1 MFTLAKSVCTIYMPK
16 ITTPGLF
23 VLVIILIFSC
33 SLANAQ
39 HIYSITGNVKDDGGN
54 LPGATVYI
62 TGTKLITAC
71 NAKGDFWFGNL
82 VPGTYGVVV
91 KMVGFK
97 PVAKSVTV
105 NGQSVKVDFKL
116 EPATNSLQQVVIRAE
131 TNWEEHY
138 GIFQKRFLGTTPNA
152 ADCKIINP
160 KILHFHF
167 DKETSVLSAG
177 AEEFLIVENQ
187 ALGYR
192 IKYLLTNF
200 EYNEQS
206 SVLKY
211 QGYPSFEELHPKT
224 DRQAQAWK
232 RNRDKA
238 YKGSVIH
245 FLRAIYNGNVYTSGY
260 EIFKVLNKPLPGD
273 EPDPK
278 KPISFDSRPVLCDSL
293 VKVVDADFKE
303 LKFNDCLF
311 VINYREQDA
320 SELLASGYKIEKPL
334 GYRLPNGQISIVRLL
349 DPSVTIDA
357 NGNYSDTGGL
367 IFEGYMA
374 WEQVADM
381 IPLEYG
387 KTE

>member
-1 MFTLAKSVCTIYMPK
+1 MSK
-16 ITTPGLF
+16 IAPSASSLKAILLLIL
-23 VLVIILIFSC
+23 LVFSC
-33 SLANAQ
+33 TLANAQ

-71 NAKGDFWFGNL
+71 NATGDFLFANL

-91 KMVGFK
+91 QMVGYK
-97 PVAKSVTV
+97 PLAKSVTV

-116 EPATNSLQQVVIRAE
+116 ETVTNSLQQVVIHAE

-138 GIFQKRFLGTTPNA
+138 RIFQKRFLGTTSNA
-152 ADCKIINP
+152 SDCKIINP

-167 DKETSVLSAG
+167 DKETSVLSG
-177 AEEFLIVENQ
+177 SAEEFLIIENQ

-200 EYNEQS
+200 EYNEQTS
-206 SVLKY
+206 ILKY
-211 QGYPSFEELHPKT
+211 QGYPSFEEMQPKT
-224 DRQAQAWK
+224 DRVAQAWQ

-260 EIFKVLNKPLPGD
+260 EIFKVLNKPLPGE

-278 KPISFDSRPVLCDSL
+278 KPIFFDRRPVLCDSL

-303 LKFNDCLF
+303 LSFKDCLF
-311 VINYREQDA
+311 VLNYREQDA
-320 SELLASGYKIEKPL
+320 SELAASGYKIDKPV
-334 GYRLPNGQISIVRLL
+334 GGRLPNGQISVVRLL

-357 NGNYSDTGGL
+357 NGNYSDPGGL
-367 IFEGYMA
+367 LFEGYMA

-381 IPLEYG
+381 LPLEYG
-387 KTE
+387 KAE